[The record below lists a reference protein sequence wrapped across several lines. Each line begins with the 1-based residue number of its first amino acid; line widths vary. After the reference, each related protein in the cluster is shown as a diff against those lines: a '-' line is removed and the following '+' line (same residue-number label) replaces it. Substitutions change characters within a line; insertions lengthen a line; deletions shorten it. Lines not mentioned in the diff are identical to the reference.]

1 MLADL
6 ISGDDLLGNN
16 HTRRK
21 FQNTVAEFK
30 RDERKAT
37 VSGFHFQHHH
47 VVELH
52 GGRWLICVK
61 NEAGEALLFEAEAD
75 GTKQVVLA
83 DGNYTDY
90 QGMLNEA
97 RAHLRCHIAAKATR
111 KRTAAERKARVKK
124 NA

>member
-30 RDERKAT
+30 RDHRKAT
-37 VSGFHFQHHH
+37 TSGFHYLHHY

-61 NEAGEALLFEAEAD
+61 TESGDALLFEALAD
-75 GTKQVVLA
+75 GTKEFVVA
-83 DGNYTDY
+83 DGNYTEY
-90 QGMLNEA
+90 TGMLNEA
-97 RAHLRCHIAAKATR
+97 RAHLRCHIAAKAKRSRDAAAR
-111 KRTAAERKARVKK
+111 KKK
-124 NA
+124 KTT

>member
-30 RDERKAT
+30 RDTRKAT
-37 VSGFHFQHHH
+37 TSGFYYQHHY

-52 GGRWLICVK
+52 AGRWLICVK
-61 NEAGEALLFEAEAD
+61 TESGDALLFEADAD
-75 GTKQVVLA
+75 GTNQVVVA
-83 DGNYTDY
+83 DGNYKEY

-97 RAHLRCHIAAKATR
+97 RAHLRCHISAKATR
-111 KRTAAERKARVKK
+111 SRQAAERKKK
-124 NA
+124 KAKSA

>member
-30 RDERKAT
+30 LDTGKT
-37 VSGFHFQHHH
+37 VTGFHHQHHN

-52 GGRWLICVK
+52 GSRWLVCVK
-61 NEAGEALLFEAEAD
+61 DASGDALLFEALAD
-75 GTKQVVLA
+75 GTKEFVVA
-83 DGNYTDY
+83 DGNYKEYT
-90 QGMLNEA
+90 GMLNEA
-97 RAHLRCHIAAKATR
+97 RARLRCHIAARDKR
-111 KRTAAERKARVKK
+111 KRDAAARKKK
-124 NA
+124 KAKSA